1 VYISFGQTTTE
12 SILNVSV
19 ATLRGVGE
27 FGGAAYVVTDQ
38 PRCAPPTTTPLLVD
52 LEGCRSMGTILYK
65 YFKTKLL
72 DVVPRRHRLLLYMDV
87 DILVGGPIAR
97 VLAAVRPFANGE
109 GKAHVVGIAE
119 RNHWHGGFAILRRD
133 AHDPATTS
141 APCLE
146 AWGREILKDHGNSDQ
161 VALRRAVESGS
172 CVYAPLQG
180 GLFGWPTGTS
190 IRAREYSVLNHFTR
204 TGRLRGHHGVTKADL
219 DAVDII
225 PGGARPGWYAVR
237 DDSCRARP
245 HETWPVVYDLANAS
259 CARLGTGRKG
269 G

>member
-190 IRAREYSVLNHFTR
+190 IRAREYSVLNHFSASDGVFRNSRRRLETMFGSR
-204 TGRLRGHHGVTKADL
+204 RRRGRGTLGIAQ
-219 DAVDII
+219 
-225 PGGARPGWYAVR
+225 PARPR
-237 DDSCRARP
+237 D
-245 HETWPVVYDLANAS
+245 T
-259 CARLGTGRKG
+259 
-269 G
+269 